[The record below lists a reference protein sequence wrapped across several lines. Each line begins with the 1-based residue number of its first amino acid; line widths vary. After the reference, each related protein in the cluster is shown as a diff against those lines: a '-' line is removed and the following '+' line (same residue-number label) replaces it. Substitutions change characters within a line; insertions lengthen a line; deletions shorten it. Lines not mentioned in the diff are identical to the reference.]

1 MTFAP
6 EAGTQRLRD
15 VINKNVTEE
24 EIERTCKIAF
34 EGGSSSVKL
43 YFMIGLPTKT
53 DEDIKGI
60 ADTAQKIVDIYY
72 SLPNKPKG
80 RGVTVT
86 ISLATFVPKPFT
98 PFQWEKQISLEEI
111 NRKQQYLKSLI
122 KSKKIKLNYHDG
134 KTSVIEGV
142 FSRGDR
148 RLGKVL
154 LRAHEKGSML
164 EAWDEHFSYDR
175 WLECLFGRR
184 SYYRGIHREKKY
196 RKSPSVGNNKYR
208 NKPKIPSKRKKKH
221 IRRKNHSIL

>member
-1 MTFAP
+1 
-6 EAGTQRLRD
+6 
-15 VINKNVTEE
+15 
-24 EIERTCKIAF
+24 
-34 EGGSSSVKL
+34 
-43 YFMIGLPTKT
+43 MIGLPTET

-175 WLECLFGRR
+175 WLECLSEEGLTIEEFTGKRNIENPLPWEI
-184 SYYRGIHREKKY
+184 RGTY
-196 RKSPSVGNNKYR
+196 AND
-208 NKPKIPSKRKKKH
+208 
-221 IRRKNHSIL
+221 KNHFQKNRISQIHLAFRPPTSDAKSDGESGNSPLAYPRV